1 MKLFKSDFDK
11 IYEKLTTLNE
21 GTDYYASKS
30 FWDAAKNKIIDV
42 ESFHD
47 AYDDELKELGLMDI
61 FTSEGTLIN
70 KGVYGK
76 IKTAKEANPD
86 SWAIKALMKMW
97 SLKYIDNAITKSE
110 TPEEQERLARE
121 KERKQEEQRLAEL
134 SKEYTALIPEAIKKI
149 DPELV
154 KRFFDYWKVGRSSI
168 RVPKEVT
175 VDNLQLTLSVS
186 TRQPSP
192 SWTLV
197 LSSQGYYLLRKSLV
211 INDLENHDKLED
223 VISVLTQEFKA
234 ADEEYSRE
242 EAEKA
247 EEERKKLEQERKEA
261 EKKQR
266 YKDEKQNEYKTK
278 GIIDVLDYAKYRWS
292 FYGEALLLGESGK
305 IYHLREKGGM
315 QDKSL
320 TKYLNREVIT
330 VKSLK
335 DISEPYKVIYTCVH
349 EDEGSHWGGNN
360 SYTYYSWDSSEQD
373 LLKPILPEVGFDND
387 IATSRSTYS
396 SNSGNGRTLS
406 ILDNI
411 DTWYITTTTHWSLD

>member
-1 MKLFKSDFDK
+1 MKLFKSYFDK
-11 IYEKLTTLNE
+11 IYEELTALNE
-21 GTDYYASKS
+21 GADYFASKS

-47 AYDDELKELGLMDI
+47 AYDDELKKLGLMDV
-61 FTSEGTLIN
+61 FTTEGTLIN

-97 SLKYIDNAITKSE
+97 SLQYIDNAITKSE

-121 KERKQEEQRLAEL
+121 KEIKQEEQHLAEL

-154 KRFFDYWKVGRSSI
+154 KRFFDYWNVGRSVRSA
-168 RVPKEVT
+168 REVT
-175 VDNLQLTLSVS
+175 VDNLQLTLKVS

-192 SWTLV
+192 SWTLF
-197 LSSQGYYLLRKSLV
+197 LSNQGYYLSRKSLV
-211 INDLENHDKLED
+211 INDIENRNKLED
-223 VISVLTQEFKA
+223 VISILTQEFKA
-234 ADEEYSRE
+234 ADEAYTRE

-278 GIIDVLDYAKYRWS
+278 GIIDVLEYAKYRWS

-305 IYHLREKGGM
+305 LYLIREKGGHEA
-315 QDKSL
+315 KYL
-320 TKYLNREVIT
+320 TKHLNREVIT
-330 VKSLK
+330 VNSLK
-335 DISEPYKVIYTCVH
+335 DISEPYKVIYTFVH
-349 EDEGSHWGGNN
+349 EDEGSHWGGNK
-360 SYTYYSWDSSEQD
+360 SYIYYSWDSSEQE
-373 LLKPILPEVGFDND
+373 LLKPILPEAGFEDD
-387 IATSRSTYS
+387 VATSSSTYS
-396 SNSGNGRTLS
+396 LDSGNGRTLS

-411 DTWYITTTTHWSLD
+411 DTWYRTNISHWSLD